1 MAGVGSAVAADLIG
15 SKDIK
20 NDSVR
25 SVDLKDEDVQKVDIG
40 SAAVG
45 LDELTGQVKNKMKD
59 GMLTG
64 LEADGPYPGYTVLS
78 QGDNSKDLWKA
89 DSGASL
95 QVSWVKC
102 APGKVALGGGFS
114 RADEGTEAFRG
125 LQIVSSRPATY
136 QYGVEVSKGIKGDPD
151 GSIRPNAWVVEG
163 FNNGSTTDLVVRPWV
178 VCAELD

>member
-1 MAGVGSAVAADLIG
+1 MAGVGSAVATDLIG

-25 SVDLKDEDVQKVDIG
+25 SVDLKNDDVQKVDIG

-45 LDELTGQVKNKMKD
+45 LDELTNQVKNKMHKF
-59 GMLTG
+59 TG

-78 QGDNSKDLWKA
+78 QGDNSRDLWKA

-95 QVSWVKC
+95 QASWVKC

-114 RADEGTEAFRG
+114 RADESAEAIHG

-136 QYGVEVSKGIKGDPD
+136 QYGKEVSTGIKGDPD

-178 VCAELD
+178 VCGHLK